1 MAKSIITQEG
11 NIVNYS
17 NLLAIYVD
25 EDRDDNGN
33 LLGYELLGTD
43 NTQTAIVLGSF
54 ADERSA
60 EKTKADLIRWLQGE
74 AFSTF
79 EMPVAEESGD
89 H

>member
-43 NTQTAIVLGSF
+43 STQTAIVLGSF
-54 ADERSA
+54 ADEQSA

-79 EMPVAEESGD
+79 EMPAAEESGD